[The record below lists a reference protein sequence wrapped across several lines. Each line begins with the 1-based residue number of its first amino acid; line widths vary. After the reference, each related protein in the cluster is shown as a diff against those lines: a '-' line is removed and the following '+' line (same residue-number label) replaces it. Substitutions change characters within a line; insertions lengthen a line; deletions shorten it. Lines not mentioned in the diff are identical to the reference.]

1 MNTFHRFQPVGAN
14 QGCYSLALTVH
25 RFSIGALKGLYRG
38 SIGENNLG
46 DFCFF
51 LIFPCFFGGLGVY
64 IIPKWL
70 IKVPGH
76 IPILFG

>member
-1 MNTFHRFQPVGAN
+1 MLDRTNFH
-14 QGCYSLALTVH
+14 VH
-25 RFSIGALKGLYRG
+25 VIHNLSKGLYRG

-46 DFCFF
+46 DFLFF
-51 LIFPCFFGGLGVY
+51 PNLLLYFWGVLGVY

-76 IPILFG
+76 IAILFG